1 MARLAGTRGKILSTR
16 ETPYNLLEI
25 MQDPS
30 FLRHFLVRFKISHE
44 IAESLTKKPVW
55 FFVYK
60 NKPELFYYD
69 ALDEVK
75 RCLGKA
81 ESSAS
86 TIPFLSE
93 DGSAPI
99 FKKIVLEAV
108 GDWICEKEGREI
120 PFERIPNTVKA
131 VQINYKSHYAWK
143 QKHAKD
149 KDRQAGS
156 AVDLGST
163 RTPVVRK
170 KSRRRNETP

>member
-1 MARLAGTRGKILSTR
+1 MARLGASKGRILSTR
-16 ETPYNLLEI
+16 ETPYNLLEV

-30 FLRHFLVRFKISHE
+30 FPRHFLVRFKISHD
-44 IAESLTKKPVW
+44 ITESLTKKPVW
-55 FFVYK
+55 FSVYR

-86 TIPFLSE
+86 TVPFLSK
-93 DGSAPI
+93 DGAAPI

-149 KDRQAGS
+149 KDRQAGQ
-156 AVDLGST
+156 AVDLGDP
-163 RTPVVRK
+163 RTPAVRK